1 MLLHLADPRRI
12 EFTMLGRQIVGVF
25 ALVCIGFAGCDRLL
39 RLANGGSEKVPATEQ
54 ECHQFAD
61 DLQAAVDANDQARTS
76 KLIGLAE
83 PYKTAVSDFD
93 GAPEYRKGLLKSC
106 EETAAKH
113 PFVPLLLAKVRN
125 GGQLKLLRVH
135 TVDGRP
141 RALFRTIRANG
152 IVGYLDF
159 VPARFPDGHVG
170 IEDVY
175 VPASTELFSQSVR
188 RIALAI
194 AAEEGG
200 GPAGHP
206 QTSDRTWTTHLPKWD
221 AVLDAMH
228 AEKWGDAIMIYKALP
243 EKMRINRTVMLHYVQ
258 AALHDSDAEYI
269 RAIEAFHRQFPDDPA
284 VKVHAVDYYR
294 MTRQHVPAV
303 EAIEDAERTIGGD
316 PCLRALRAEELARGW
331 KFQEARATAEKA
343 VEEEPTLKWAYLSRI
358 RVSLMETNHADTL
371 TWLIKMAEATGHGP
385 GDLRRDP
392 DFDVFVRS
400 PQFREWLDW
409 TASHRKQ

>member
-1 MLLHLADPRRI
+1 MR
-12 EFTMLGRQIVGVF
+12 GRHIAGVITS
-25 ALVCIGFAGCDRLL
+25 LCVMSAGCDRLL
-39 RLANGGSEKVPATEQ
+39 RLGPGGSDSKAPATEQ
-54 ECHQFAD
+54 ECVQFAA
-61 DLQAAVDANDQARTS
+61 DLQAAVDANDKARTS

-83 PYKTAVSDFD
+83 PYKMAVIDFD
-93 GAPEYRKGLLKSC
+93 GTPEYRKGLTKSC
-106 EETAAKH
+106 DERAAKH
-113 PFVPLLLAKVRN
+113 PFVPMLLAKVRN

-135 TVDGRP
+135 EVDGRP

-175 VPASTELFSQSVR
+175 VPASTELFSQSLR

-200 GPAGHP
+200 GPPGHP
-206 QTSDRTWTTHLPKWD
+206 RTSDRTWTTHLPKWN
-221 AVLDAMH
+221 AMLAAMN
-228 AEKWGDAIMIYKALP
+228 AEKWASAIAAYKSLP
-243 EKMRINRTVMLHYVQ
+243 EKMRTNRTVMLHYVQ

-269 RAIEAFHRQFPDDPA
+269 RAIEAFHGQFPDDPA
-284 VKVHAVDYYR
+284 VKVHNVDYFR

-303 EAIEDAERTIGGD
+303 DAIEYAEKTVGGD
-316 PCLRALRAEELARGW
+316 PCLKALRAVELAKGW
-331 KFQEARATAEKA
+331 RFPEARAAAERA
-343 VEEEPTLKWAYLSRI
+343 IEEEPTLKWAYISRV
-358 RVSLMETNHADTL
+358 RVSLLETNHADTL
-371 TWLIKMAEATGHGP
+371 KWLQKMVGATGHTP

-400 PQFREWLDW
+400 PQYREWLAW
-409 TASHRKQ
+409 TATQTKH

>member
-1 MLLHLADPRRI
+1 MRVCQVVWAVAV
-12 EFTMLGRQIVGVF
+12 VGV
-25 ALVCIGFAGCDRLL
+25 AVTGCDRLT
-39 RLANGGSEKVPATEQ
+39 RLASGGPDSKVPATES
-54 ECHQFAD
+54 ECTQFAA
-61 DLQAAVDANDQARTS
+61 DLQAAVDANDQVRTS

-83 PYKTAVSDFD
+83 PYKTAVNDFD
-93 GAPEYRKGLLKSC
+93 GTPEYRKGLTKSC
-106 EETAAKH
+106 EEKAAKH

-200 GPAGHP
+200 GPPGHP
-206 QTSDRTWTTHLPKWD
+206 QSSDRTWATHLPTWN
-221 AVLDAMH
+221 AMLAAMH
-228 AEKWGDAIMIYKALP
+228 AEKWGNAITTYKSLP
-243 EKMRINRTVMLHYVQ
+243 AKMRTNRTVMLHYVQ

-269 RAIEAFHRQFPDDPA
+269 RAIEAFHGQFPDDPA
-284 VKVHAVDYYR
+284 VKVHNVDYFR
-294 MTRQHVPAV
+294 MTRQHVAAV
-303 EAIEDAERTIGGD
+303 EAIEYAEKTIGGD
-316 PCLRALRAEELARGW
+316 PCLKALRAVELAKGW
-331 KFQEARATAEKA
+331 KFAEARATAEKA
-343 VEEEPTLKWAYLSRI
+343 VEEEPTLKWAYISRI
-358 RVSLMETNHADTL
+358 RMSLLESNHPDTL
-371 TWLIKMAEATGHGP
+371 KWLQKMVGATGHTP
-385 GDLRRDP
+385 GELRRDP
-392 DFDVFVRS
+392 DFNVFVRS
-400 PQFREWLDW
+400 PQYREWLAW
-409 TASHRKQ
+409 TATHKKD